1 MIGRVFARELLDSRG
16 NPTVEC
22 ELQTNK
28 GVFRAM
34 VPSGASTGTHEALEL
49 RDGGNRYH
57 GQGVQKAVKNVNDVL
72 APLVLG
78 KEPRQALDQKLLQAD
93 GTPNK
98 RRLGANAILSIS
110 MAISRA
116 AAADQEKTLYEY
128 VSRLSGRKPSMPA
141 IAANVVNGGMHAG
154 NALKIQEYLI
164 IPKGASS
171 FTDGARMV
179 SETYHELKKILKEK
193 YGPEAI
199 NVGDEGGFAP
209 PLSDNC
215 EPFELISQA
224 IEECG
229 YAKKIFFG
237 LDAAATN
244 FYEKNKYVLDK
255 EYSGRELVDYYLGLA
270 KTYPILWVEDP
281 FAEDD
286 FESFAALTS
295 KAKFAVVGDDLV
307 VTNPKRIKTAIQKKA
322 CNCLLV
328 KLNQIG
334 TVSEAINAVKT
345 ARSAGW
351 TTMVSHRSGETEDAF
366 LADFAV
372 GVGSEYVKIGAPAR
386 SDRTAKY
393 NQLMRLE
400 EQLTA

>member
-1 MIGRVFARELLDSRG
+1 MIGHVFARELLDSRG